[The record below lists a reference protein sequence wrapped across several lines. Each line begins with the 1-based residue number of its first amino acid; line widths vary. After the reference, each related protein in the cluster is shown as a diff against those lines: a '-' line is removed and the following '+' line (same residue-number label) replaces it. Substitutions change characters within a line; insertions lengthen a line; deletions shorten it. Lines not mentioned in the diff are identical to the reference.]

1 MSHYTRRCLT
11 AAGLLLL
18 AGGAVNAI
26 WFRRAPEVRYEV
38 TFADTPLQVGELRG
52 ELVPVEKRIFD
63 YIGADAM
70 REIEYRSPRGRRVR
84 LSLVYGR
91 DWRAVHN
98 PLQCYLGQG
107 WSVDE
112 KRAVKLPAPPD
123 CPHAGPLH
131 GMLLSVHK
139 AGVSMR
145 AVYVFAHQ
153 GGTESDWTTQG
164 WAVAGSPR
172 GTGGVL
178 LSLSAPVAGDDGEA
192 ALALLTEV
200 LDTVYPSVVAFWYPP
215 QTTSQQR

>member
-38 TFADTPLQVGELRG
+38 TFADTPLQIGELRG
-52 ELVPVEKRIFD
+52 ELVPVEKRIFE

-70 REIEYRSPRGRRVR
+70 REIEYRGPRGQRVR

-112 KRAVKLPAPPD
+112 KRAVKLPAPTG

-139 AGVSMR
+139 AGVSML
-145 AVYVFAHQ
+145 ALYLFAHQ
-153 GGTESDWTTQG
+153 GGTESDWTAQG

-178 LSLSAPVAGDDGEA
+178 LSLSAPVTDDDREA
-192 ALALLTEV
+192 TLAVLTES
-200 LDTVYPSVVAFWYPP
+200 LDTIYAPVVAFWHPSKA
-215 QTTSQQR
+215 TSQHR